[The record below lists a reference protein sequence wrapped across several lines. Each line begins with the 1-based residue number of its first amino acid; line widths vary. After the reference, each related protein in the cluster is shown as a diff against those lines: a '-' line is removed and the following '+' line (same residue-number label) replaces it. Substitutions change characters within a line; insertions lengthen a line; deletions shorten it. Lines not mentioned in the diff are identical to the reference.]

1 MKHGTIVV
9 AIDESDCST
18 LALKEAIKL
27 TQDLNAKLHA
37 IHVID
42 ETIFNQVDE
51 YVEFDWLW
59 NAHKEFGKKILEKA
73 ETQLSTAKIDFA
85 THLIEL
91 KPNEGRLAEK
101 IVSTA
106 DSLRADTLIIGTHGR
121 KGFSR
126 WFLGSVA
133 EKVIR
138 IATMPVLLVREQK
151 AKT

>member
-1 MKHGTIVV
+1 MKHEHIVV
-9 AIDESDCST
+9 AMDESDCST
-18 LALKEAIKL
+18 LALNEAIKL
-27 TQDLNAKLHA
+27 TQELKAKLHV
-37 IHVID
+37 IHVVD

-59 NAHKEFGKKILEKA
+59 NAHREFGKKILEKA
-73 ETQLSTAKIDFA
+73 EDRLRSEKFDFA

-101 IVSTA
+101 IVTA
-106 DSLRADTLIIGTHGR
+106 AQSLRADLLVIGTHGR

-126 WFLGSVA
+126 LFLGSVA

-138 IATMPVLLVREQK
+138 TATMPVLLVREQK
-151 AKT
+151 T